1 MAQDK
6 PDEGPEGAERMFPGE
21 DAMFQ
26 FMKEVFA
33 FGYNAAERMEERA
46 AEFASTRRERMDE
59 FRREREEMG
68 SKIKGTFDE
77 RTEEIRSRVKREVQN
92 ALKETG
98 VATQADLDEL
108 KAMVAELSTKLDKAA
123 GGAKKPA
130 SSSGSS
136 KAK

>member
-1 MAQDK
+1 MAQEK
-6 PDEGPEGAERMFPGE
+6 PDEAPEGAERMFPGE
-21 DAMFQ
+21 DAMFE

-46 AEFASTRRERMDE
+46 SEFARTRRERMDE
-59 FRREREEMG
+59 FRRDREEMG

-77 RTEEIRSRVKREVQN
+77 RTEEIRGRVKREVQN

-108 KAMVAELSTKLDKAA
+108 KAMIAALSAKLDA
-123 GGAKKPA
+123 GAPGTKKPA